1 MIYLERWCTLF
12 KHLRP
17 VWAEINLDNLE
28 FNMKGIKKLAK
39 STEIF
44 GVVKADAYGHGA
56 IDVAPVLLENG
67 VTRLAVAVISEAV
80 ELRRAGIDCPI
91 MILGYTP
98 LSLADDI
105 LKYDIEQT
113 VFSYDYASELSKIAE
128 KRHIKVKIHIALDT
142 GMGRI
147 GFLSDEK
154 SVEDVYKINKLPNIE
169 IEGLF
174 SHFSTA
180 DEDNKEYTYKQ
191 FDNFNCF
198 YEKLKSRGVSVGVR
212 HIANSAAIMDLPDT
226 HLDGVRP
233 GIILYG
239 YYPSEEVNKKNLE
252 LKPVMTLKTNIV
264 HIKTLKKGEYI
275 SYGRKFRCE
284 KDSVI
289 ATLPVGYAD
298 GYTRLMFGKAKVIIN
313 DKFAPVVGRIC
324 MDQCMVD
331 ITDISTAKVGD
342 EVILMGES
350 HNCKFNA
357 DDIAGHIHT
366 INYEV
371 VCMIGKRVPRV
382 YIKNEKVIKI
392 RNYV

>member
-1 MIYLERWCTLF
+1 MF

-17 VWAEINLDNLE
+17 VWAEINLDSLE
-28 FNMKGIKKLAK
+28 FNMKGIKKLSK
-39 STEIF
+39 SDEIF

-56 IDVAPVLLENG
+56 VDVAPVLLENG
-67 VTRLAVAVISEAV
+67 VTRLSVAVISEAV
-80 ELRRAGIDCPI
+80 ELRRSGIECPI

-113 VFSYDYASELSKIAE
+113 VFSYEYALKLSKIAE

-147 GFLSDEK
+147 GFLPGDK
-154 SVEDVYKINKLPNIE
+154 SVENVYKISTLPNIE

-180 DEDNKEYTYKQ
+180 DEANKEYTHRQ
-191 FDNFNCF
+191 FETFNSF
-198 YEKLKSRGVSVGVR
+198 DKKLKEKGISVKIR
-212 HIANSAAIMDLPDT
+212 HIANSAAIMEMPDT

-239 YYPSEEVNKKNLE
+239 YYPSEEVDKSKLK

-264 HIKTLKKGEYI
+264 HIKTLKKGEHI
-275 SYGRKFRCE
+275 SYGRKFTCE
-284 KDSVI
+284 KDSII

-331 ITDISTAKVGD
+331 ISDIPEAEVGD

-350 HNCKFNA
+350 KSCKFDA
-357 DDIAGHIHT
+357 DDIARSIDT

-371 VCMIGKRVPRV
+371 VCMVGKRVPRV
-382 YIKNEKVIKI
+382 YIKNEKVEKI

>member
-1 MIYLERWCTLF
+1 MF

-28 FNMKGIKKLAK
+28 FNMRGIKKIAK
-39 STEIF
+39 SAEIF
-44 GVVKADAYGHGA
+44 GVVKADGYGHGA
-56 IDVAPVLLENG
+56 VDIAPVLLENG
-67 VTRLAVAVISEAV
+67 ATRLAVAVISEAV
-80 ELRRAGIDCPI
+80 ELRRSGIDCPI

-113 VFSYDYASELSKIAE
+113 VFSYEYALELSKIAE

-147 GFLSDEK
+147 GFLPEEK
-154 SVEDVYKINKLPNIE
+154 DVEDVYKISKLPNIE

-180 DEDNKEYTYKQ
+180 DEANKEYTYNQ
-191 FDNFNCF
+191 FNNFNWF
-198 YEKLKSRGVSVGVR
+198 YEKLKNKGVSIMIR
-212 HIANSAAIMDLPDT
+212 HIANSAAIMELPDT

-239 YYPSEEVNKKNLE
+239 YYPSEEVNKENLE

-313 DKFAPVVGRIC
+313 DEFAPVVGRIC

-350 HNCKFNA
+350 KNCKFNA
-357 DDIAGHIHT
+357 DDIAKHINT